1 MERIRVNGVEI
12 RLYRT
17 GDGPQVLYLHS
28 GFGELGPLPFV
39 ENLARYGLCVL
50 TPEMPG
56 FGASEPCRDWHKIED
71 VVFFYRQLLDVL
83 DLEAPCVI
91 GQSLGGWLAAE
102 LAVWFPERVSALV
115 LIDAVGLH
123 IEGAP
128 IHELFGV
135 DPVKLMPLVFPDGGN
150 LLEHIAP
157 ALEGQA
163 DSDAVL
169 LHFFRAM
176 ETTAAIGWSPYM
188 HDPKLRERLHLV
200 RAPALVIHG
209 QRDGIVPLRH
219 SEEYARLIPEARLHV
234 LDDLGHLPALESP
247 DSVAEL
253 VAEFLRAP
261 AQGHSTG
268 PRIPLPPVEDTKEV
282 LQAAGV
288 PAVVANLNISRA
300 LANSE
305 LLAKVVFQPTARLMT
320 ESSLPPRL
328 RELVILRVAWLN
340 GCEYEWTQH
349 YRFSK
354 AVGLDDEKVAAVR
367 SWRESDCFEADE
379 RAVLEMTDTLWGGSP
394 VPEEL
399 WQRLVEAL
407 DGSKAVLE
415 AAAVAG
421 AWTMVA
427 YLLKTAAVPL
437 EEGQPSWPPDGVPPH
452 GRTRTGQ
459 AQARPTAS
467 SRRALPH

>member
-1 MERIRVNGVEI
+1 MERVRVDGVEI

-17 GDGPQVLYLHS
+17 GSGPQVLYLHS
-28 GFGELGPLPFV
+28 GFGELGPLPFI
-39 ENLARYGLCVL
+39 ENLARCGLSV
-50 TPEMPG
+50 TAPEMPG
-56 FGASEPCRDWHKIED
+56 FGTSERCREWHEIED

-83 DLEAPCVI
+83 DLEAPAVI

-123 IEGAP
+123 IDGAP

-135 DPVKLMPLVFPDGGN
+135 DPVKLMPLVFPNGGN

-176 ETTAAIGWSPYM
+176 ETTAAVGWSPYM
-188 HDPKLRERLHLV
+188 HDPKLRGRLHLV
-200 RAPALVIHG
+200 RAPALIIHG
-209 QRDGIVPLRH
+209 ERDGIVPLRH
-219 SEEYARLIPEARLHV
+219 SEEYARSIPNARLEV
-234 LDDLGHLPALESP
+234 LGNLGHLPALEAP
-247 DSVAEL
+247 ESVSAL
-253 VAEFLRAP
+253 VAEFLREP
-261 AQGHSTG
+261 AQEQSESR
-268 PRIPLPPVEDTKEV
+268 RIPLLSVEDTREA
-282 LQAAGV
+282 LRGARV
-288 PAVVANLNISRA
+288 PEVVANLNISRA
-300 LANSE
+300 LASFD
-305 LLAKVVFQPTARLMT
+305 LLAKVAFQPTARLMA

-328 RELVILRVAWLN
+328 RELVILRIAWLN
-340 GCEYEWTQH
+340 GCEYEWAQH

-354 AVGLDDEKVAAVR
+354 TVGLDDEVIAAVR
-367 SWRESDCFEADE
+367 RWQDSDRFEGAE
-379 RAVLEMTDTLWGGSP
+379 RAVLALTDTLWEGSQ
-394 VPEEL
+394 VGDEL
-399 WQRLVEAL
+399 WERLVETLGGKQA
-407 DGSKAVLE
+407 ALE

-437 EEGQPSWPPDGVPPH
+437 EEGQPSWPPDGVSPRH
-452 GRTRTGQ
+452 S
-459 AQARPTAS
+459 ARTAS
-467 SRRALPH
+467 AHARSTASPRHTR